1 MILSSL
7 ERENLLM
14 NYPPQDETK
23 IIFKFITVRHSTSV
37 RTASRHPL
45 FSTSY
50 NVCVIVIVTM
60 GAGCLAQEHISRYY
74 YTMLC
79 EGLEPD
85 NRSDVEISNT
95 LNIIS

>member
-1 MILSSL
+1 
-7 ERENLLM
+7 M
-14 NYPPQDETK
+14 NYRPQDETK

-45 FSTSY
+45 FGTSC
-50 NVCVIVIVTM
+50 NVCVIVTM